1 MFKYGAQ
8 SHFLQVCTVVDTRQ
22 LWIWE
27 AVSPKQ
33 SVKSHNLLMLS
44 LGKLSSFTL
53 ISTQLPLIFSAGS
66 GPFWQEVGA
75 IKKYCFRFQPS
86 SVKCH
91 NVQMLSLGKL
101 SSFTL
106 ISTELPLI
114 FSAESGPVWQEVEAL
129 KK

>member
-1 MFKYGAQ
+1 MSKIWDQEAEAE
-8 SHFLQVCTVVDTRQ
+8 VVVDTRQ
-22 LWIWE
+22 LWIWQ

-33 SVKSHNLLMLS
+33 SVKSHNFLMLS

-53 ISTQLPLIFSAGS
+53 ISTELPLIFSAGS

-91 NVQMLSLGKL
+91 N
-101 SSFTL
+101 F
-106 ISTELPLI
+106 
-114 FSAESGPVWQEVEAL
+114 
-129 KK
+129 